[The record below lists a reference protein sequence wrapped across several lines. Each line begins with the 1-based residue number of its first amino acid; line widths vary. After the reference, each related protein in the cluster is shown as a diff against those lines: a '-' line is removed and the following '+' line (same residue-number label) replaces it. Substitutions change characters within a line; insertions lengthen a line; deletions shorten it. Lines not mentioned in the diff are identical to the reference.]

1 MLIDSHTHLDF
12 PEFDSDREAVIASA
26 KSLGVEKFLNPG
38 CNLATSRKAVEL
50 ANQFPEIYA
59 GVGIHPHDAAEVD
72 AVSLVELT
80 KLASNKKVVAIGEI
94 GLDYFRMRNSKEIQ
108 IAAFENQLALAEKL
122 GKPVIIHSREADK
135 DIFECL
141 DKFPNLKGVFH
152 CFGGDWNFAKEVL
165 KRNFYIGITAIVTYP
180 NAQKTHEVAQKIPLE
195 KLLIETDSP
204 FLAPQSRRGK
214 RCNPA
219 DVVEVVERIAQ
230 LKSIEIDEVATTT
243 VSNTQNL
250 FALE

>member
-12 PEFDSDREAVIASA
+12 PEFDADREAVIASA
-26 KSLGVEKFLNPG
+26 KSLGVEKFINPG

-50 ANQFPEIYA
+50 ASRFPEIYA

-72 AVSLVELT
+72 ANSLVELAR
-80 KLASNKKVVAIGEI
+80 LAANKKVVAIGEI
-94 GLDYFRMRNSKEIQ
+94 GLDYFRMKNSKEIQ
-108 IAAFENQLALAEKL
+108 IAAFENQLALAEKI
-122 GKPVIIHSREADK
+122 GKPVIIHSREADT

-152 CFGGDWNFAKEVL
+152 CFGGDWNFAQEVL
-165 KRNFYIGITAIVTYP
+165 SRGFYIGITAIVTYP
-180 NAQKTHEVAQKIPLE
+180 NAQKTQEVAQKIPLDR
-195 KLLIETDSP
+195 LLIETDSP
-204 FLAPQSRRGK
+204 FLAPQSKRGK

-219 DVVEVVERIAQ
+219 DVAEVAERIAQ
-230 LKSIEIDEVATTT
+230 LKNIPVVEVTNSTAL
-243 VSNTQNL
+243 NAQNL